1 MTAID
6 PTIFRSYDIRG
17 VVDVDLTEATVE
29 RIGEAYAALARTKGL
44 RTLTVGRDC
53 RGHSTR
59 LFHALARGLTR
70 QGADVIDVGTVATPM
85 QYWSIPHLGADG
97 GVQITGSHN
106 PPEYNG
112 LKLTLGGDSLH
123 GEDIQ
128 RLRRLA
134 TGEEPMGAPPATPG
148 TIRSHDIVQAY
159 EEELVAGARLGP
171 RKLKVV
177 VDAGNGTAG
186 PFAPPIYRRLGLE
199 VIELYCD
206 MDARFPNHHPDPTVE
221 ANLVDLKRAVAEHG
235 ADLGIAFDG
244 DGDRIGVVDENG
256 GVLWGDQ
263 LMVLYSRA
271 LLEEVP
277 GAVIVGEVKCST
289 TLYDDIAAKGGRG
302 IMWKTG
308 HSLIK
313 SKMREVDA
321 ALAGEM
327 SGHIFFKHR
336 YYGFDDATY
345 AGLRLVEI
353 LSKTAQPLSAL
364 LADLPK
370 TFATPEL
377 RADCPE
383 SLKFRLVEAT
393 IAHFK
398 ALGHRVI
405 DVDGARVELEGGWG
419 LVRASNTQPILV
431 LRFEA
436 QTPERLAEI
445 RSYFEGELGK
455 VRAGLEGSATG

>member
-1 MTAID
+1 MSVID

-17 VVDVDLTEATVE
+17 VVDVDLTEAAVE
-29 RIGEAYAALARTKGL
+29 RIGLAYATLARARGL

-53 RGHSTR
+53 REHSPR
-59 LFHALARGLTR
+59 LFAALARGLTAG
-70 QGADVIDVGTVATPM
+70 GADVIDVGVVATPM
-85 QYWSIPHLGADG
+85 QYFSIPHLGADG

-128 RLRRLA
+128 ALRRLA
-134 TGEEPMGAPPATPG
+134 TGEEPLLPAGAPGQVRA
-148 TIRSHDIVQAY
+148 IDIVQAY
-159 EEELVAGARLGP
+159 EDALVAQARMGT

-177 VDAGNGTAG
+177 IDAGNGTAG
-186 PFAPPIYRRLGLE
+186 PFAPPIFRRMGCE
-199 VIELYCD
+199 VVELYCD
-206 MDARFPNHHPDPTVE
+206 MDPRFPNHHPDPTVE
-221 ANLVDLKRAVAEHG
+221 ANLVDLQRAVVREG

-244 DGDRIGVVDENG
+244 DGDRLGAIDEKG

-271 LLEEVP
+271 LLAEVP
-277 GAVIVGEVKCST
+277 GAVIVGEVKCSST
-289 TLYDDIAAKGGRG
+289 MYDDIAARGGVG
-302 IMWKTG
+302 VMWKAG

-313 SKMREVDA
+313 SKMKEVGA

-345 AGLRLVEI
+345 AGLRLLEI
-353 LSKTAQPLSAL
+353 LSSTPAPLSTL
-364 LADLPK
+364 LDDLPR
-370 TFATPEL
+370 TYSTPEL
-377 RADCPE
+377 RVDCPE
-383 SLKFRLVEAT
+383 ALKFRLVTAT
-393 IAHFK
+393 IEHFK

-405 DVDGARVELEGGWG
+405 DVDGARVEFGDGWG

-436 QTPERLAEI
+436 QTPQRLAHI
-445 RSYFEGELGK
+445 RAYVEGELAK
-455 VRAGLEGSATG
+455 VRASLGG

>member
-1 MTAID
+1 MSVID

-17 VVDVDLTEATVE
+17 VVDVDLTEAAVE
-29 RIGEAYAALARTKGL
+29 RIGLAYATLARTRGL

-53 RGHSTR
+53 REHSSR
-59 LFHALARGLTR
+59 LFAALARGLTA
-70 QGADVIDVGTVATPM
+70 GGCDVIDVGTVATPM
-85 QYWSIPHLGADG
+85 QYFSIPHLGADG

-128 RLRRLA
+128 ALRRLA
-134 TGEEPMGAPPATPG
+134 TGEAPLLPATAPG
-148 TIRSHDIVQAY
+148 HVRAVDIVQAY
-159 EEELVAGARLGP
+159 EDALVGQARMGA

-186 PFAPPIYRRLGLE
+186 PFAPPIFRRMGCE
-199 VIELYCD
+199 VVELYCD

-221 ANLVDLKRAVAEHG
+221 ANLVDLQRAVVREG

-244 DGDRIGVVDENG
+244 DGDRLGAIDEKG

-271 LLEEVP
+271 LLAEVP
-277 GAVIVGEVKCST
+277 GAVIVGEVKCSST
-289 TLYDDIAAKGGRG
+289 MYDDIAAHGGVG
-302 IMWKTG
+302 VMWKAG

-313 SKMREVDA
+313 SKMKEVGA
-321 ALAGEM
+321 SLAGEM

-345 AGLRLVEI
+345 AGLRLLEI
-353 LSKTAQPLSAL
+353 LSSTPAPLSTL
-364 LADLPK
+364 LDDLPR
-370 TFATPEL
+370 TYSTPEL
-377 RADCPE
+377 RMDCPE
-383 SLKFRLVEAT
+383 ALKFRLVEAT

-405 DVDGARVELEGGWG
+405 DVDGARVEFGDGWG

-436 QTPERLAEI
+436 KTPQRLVEI
-445 RSYFEGELGK
+445 RAYVEGELTK
-455 VRAGLEGSATG
+455 VRASLGG